1 MGDPVIHLS
10 DEEDELDRTTAVR
23 APGFI
28 FSLVDNSTEE
38 EEEMTLNKG
47 KSLRAFLEDR
57 NKGQT
62 SKDTTPIQPLPTPP
76 PSKKLTSHTQLE
88 EERKGER

>member
-1 MGDPVIHLS
+1 MGDPVIHLL

-76 PSKKLTSHTQLE
+76 SKKLTSHTQLE